1 MKIKLENI
9 QPRVL
14 IVDDEELIGELLS
27 DYLKEKGFEPFSIVS
42 GEEAVKYVKRLRPHV
57 VLLDIRIPDMNGLDV
72 LQQIHE
78 LDPTVAV
85 IMITGMHDEETA
97 RQALKLGAV
106 DYIAKP
112 IDLEYLDTSLM
123 IKISSMLND

>member
-1 MKIKLENI
+1 MKIQLENI
-9 QPRVL
+9 LPRIL
-14 IVDDEELIGELLS
+14 IVDDAELIGELLS
-27 DYLKEKGFEPFSIVS
+27 DYLKDKGFEPYSIVS
-42 GEEAVKYVKRLRPHV
+42 GEEALKYVKRLRPHV

-85 IMITGMHDEETA
+85 IMITGMQDEETA
-97 RQALKLGAV
+97 RQALQLGAA
-106 DYIAKP
+106 DYITKP

-123 IKISSMLND
+123 IKISSMLDD